1 MTFLTIDFNDFSLK
15 FSTQYFNNAV
25 AIINSYDGNI
35 PLHHYL
41 KNYFSLHK
49 KFGSRDRKVIAHFC
63 YCYYRLGKALINLSP
78 SQRLKIAIFL
88 CNNNISQYGELFDE
102 HWMQTHSEILKERIN
117 FIQKTYT
124 AFDINS
130 VFDFINELP
139 ETVDRKA
146 FAASHFIQPLVFLR
160 IRPNKEEIVLQKLKA
175 AEVAFTQISE
185 NCISVEANTK
195 IDTVLLIDKDVIIQ
209 DLSSQKVKYLFEEI
223 NQQIKNHQIENLNV
237 WDCCAASGGK
247 SILVY
252 DTLPNIKLTVSDVRE
267 SILQNLTK
275 RFAIAGI
282 RDYTMFQADL
292 TIEKHTNKKQKT
304 NYDLIICD
312 APCSG
317 SGTWGRT
324 PEQLYFFTNSKIEYY
339 AALQKKIMANAVKQL
354 KQGGHFLYI
363 TCSVFTKENE
373 EAVAYAQQK
382 LQLKLIKK
390 ELIQGYER
398 RADSMFAALFE
409 K

>member
-1 MTFLTIDFNDFSLK
+1 M
-15 FSTQYFNNAV
+15 
-25 AIINSYDGNI
+25 
-35 PLHHYL
+35 HHYL

-78 SQRLKIAIFL
+78 SQRLKVAVFL

-102 HWMQTHSEILKERIN
+102 HWMQTHSETLNDRIN
-117 FIQKTYT
+117 FIQNTYT

-130 VFDFINELP
+130 VFDFINDLP
-139 ETVDRKA
+139 ETIDVKS

-160 IRPNKEEIVLQKLKA
+160 IRPNKEDTVLQKLRA
-175 AEVAFTQISE
+175 AEIAFTQISE
-185 NCISVEANTK
+185 NCISVEASTK
-195 IDTVLLIDKDVIIQ
+195 IDTVLLIDKDVVIQ
-209 DLSSQKVKYLFEEI
+209 DLSSQKVATFFPTTN
-223 NQQIKNHQIENLNV
+223 NQQPTQI

-324 PEQLYFFTNSKIEYY
+324 PEQLYFFRNEKIEYY
-339 AALQKKIMANAVKQL
+339 ATLQKKIMKNAVKQL
-354 KQGGHFLYI
+354 KDGGHFLYI

-382 LQLKLIKK
+382 LQLKLIKQ
-390 ELIQGYER
+390 ELIKGYEN
-398 RADSMFAALFE
+398 RADTMFAALFE